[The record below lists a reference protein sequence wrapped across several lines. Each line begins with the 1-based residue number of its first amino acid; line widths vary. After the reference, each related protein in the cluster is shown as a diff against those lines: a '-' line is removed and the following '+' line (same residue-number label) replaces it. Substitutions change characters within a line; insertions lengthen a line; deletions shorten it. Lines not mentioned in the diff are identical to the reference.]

1 MINFFR
7 KIRYNLMEQNK
18 TGKYFKYAIGEI
30 VLVVIGILIALSI
43 NNWNEEAKN
52 KRIEASILQELN
64 KDFINNGVQFNN
76 IKQTY
81 NVALK
86 ATEKIISF
94 IPFEE
99 LESPVDSFYKY
110 RHIAFKTATFDAA
123 NGTVESIISSS
134 TFTHIR
140 NDTLRNYL
148 LSWKDVLQD
157 YKEEEDAGWT
167 FIKDEIL
174 PFEYTYF
181 DKLNELNPKNITP
194 LRSQRFKNLMV
205 LRRVTLG
212 GILKSINESE
222 IEKSMTEIIRLTKT
236 N

>member
-1 MINFFR
+1 MS
-7 KIRYNLMEQNK
+7 ENK
-18 TGKYFKYAIGEI
+18 SGKYLKYAIGEI

-43 NNWNEEAKN
+43 NNWNEEKKN

-64 KDFINNGVQFNN
+64 NDFVKNELQFIN
-76 IKQTY
+76 IKQIYKTG
-81 NVALK
+81 LE

-134 TFTHIR
+134 SFTYIR

-148 LSWKDVLQD
+148 LSWKDVLRD
-157 YKEEEDAGWT
+157 YKEEEATGWV
-167 FIKDEIL
+167 FLEDEIL

-181 DKLNELNPKNITP
+181 DKLNELNPENIVP
-194 LRSQRFKNLMV
+194 LKTLRFKNLMV
-205 LRRVTLG
+205 LRRISLK
-212 GILKSINESE
+212 GILMSINDAA
-222 IEKSMTEIIRLTKT
+222 IENTITEIIRLTKIRE
-236 N
+236 